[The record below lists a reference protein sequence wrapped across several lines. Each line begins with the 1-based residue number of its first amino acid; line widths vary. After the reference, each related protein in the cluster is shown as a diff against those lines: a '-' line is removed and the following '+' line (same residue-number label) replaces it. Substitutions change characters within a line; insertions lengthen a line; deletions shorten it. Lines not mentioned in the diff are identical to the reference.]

1 MFGPTLQ
8 TRKKGI
14 SALLVDPAFWGLLWW
29 PLKSLVLF
37 GIQRSVVQLYTVT
50 ISALLLLPFVWGDL
64 ARLRGEISY

>member
-8 TRKKGI
+8 SRQKGV
-14 SALLVDPAFWGLLWW
+14 SALLVDSAFWGLLWW

-37 GIQRSVVQLYTVT
+37 SIQRSVVQLYTFI

-64 ARLRGEISY
+64 ARLLGANSY